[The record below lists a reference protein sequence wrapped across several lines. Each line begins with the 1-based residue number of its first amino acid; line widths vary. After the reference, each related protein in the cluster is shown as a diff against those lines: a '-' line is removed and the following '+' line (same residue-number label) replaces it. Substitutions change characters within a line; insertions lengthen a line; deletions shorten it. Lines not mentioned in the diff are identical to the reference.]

1 MKNDKVPIMV
11 RKKILIVDDEKLV
24 RWALARKCAE
34 CGYQSVEAADGEE
47 ALSVLQNESPDAILL
62 DVHLPGQSG
71 IEVLEKLKQSGETRT
86 VIMMTADPQLEDVKT
101 ALRLGAYDFV
111 SKPINYEELGVTLQN
126 EIGRAS
132 CRERV

>member
-101 ALRLGAYDFV
+101 ALRLGAY
-111 SKPINYEELGVTLQN
+111 
-126 EIGRAS
+126 EIDSHVLAYILFAHLYDDSDEAYAGFA
-132 CRERV
+132 V